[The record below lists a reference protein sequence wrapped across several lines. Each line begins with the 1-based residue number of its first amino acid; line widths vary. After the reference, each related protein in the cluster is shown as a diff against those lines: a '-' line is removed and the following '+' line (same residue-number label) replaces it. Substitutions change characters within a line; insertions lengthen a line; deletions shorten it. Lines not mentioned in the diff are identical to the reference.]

1 MFRIIRASVVLP
13 LPELADDGE
22 DLGLVGGDR
31 EAYAVHCADA
41 AGCEQ
46 SAAAIDT
53 ADIVQFEQRLSHCAA

>member
-1 MFRIIRASVVLP
+1 MLPALGGTMLRIIRASVVLP

-41 AGCEQ
+41 AAVP
-46 SAAAIDT
+46 SSPP
-53 ADIVQFEQRLSHCAA
+53 LL